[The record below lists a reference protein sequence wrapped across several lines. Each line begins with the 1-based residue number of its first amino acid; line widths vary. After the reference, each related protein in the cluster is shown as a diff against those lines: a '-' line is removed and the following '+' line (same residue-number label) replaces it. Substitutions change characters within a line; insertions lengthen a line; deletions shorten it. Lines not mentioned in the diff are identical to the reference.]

1 VVGVG
6 GEPERVGG
14 VGAEA
19 VDPVAGAT
27 SLEPGAGLVSALE
40 AEGGGIGSIGG
51 VDRLGDGAQARHGD
65 DRYLTLLTCLFKNS
79 RDEAAKQFER
89 SLAFE
94 VLGRALPHRTRK
106 ESR

>member
-6 GEPERVGG
+6 GEAERVGG
-14 VGAEA
+14 VWAKA
-19 VDPVAGAT
+19 VDPVTGAT
-27 SLEPGAGLVSALE
+27 ALEPGAGMVLALE
-40 AEGGGIGSIGG
+40 AEGRWIGTIGG
-51 VDRLGDGAQARHGD
+51 VDRFGHGAQARHGD

-79 RDEAAKQFER
+79 GDEAAKQFER